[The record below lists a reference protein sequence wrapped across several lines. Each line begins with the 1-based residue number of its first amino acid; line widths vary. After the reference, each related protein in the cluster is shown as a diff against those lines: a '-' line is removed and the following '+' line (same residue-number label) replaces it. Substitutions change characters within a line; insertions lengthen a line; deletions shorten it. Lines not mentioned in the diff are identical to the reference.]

1 MTILQEVIA
10 YLLTKL
16 TPYAT
21 IQLDVF
27 PGDSHEEIIIRAE
40 PSQAVE
46 TRYMDGSRS
55 GPYQFAFYA
64 KSLSTETPPQQLDA
78 IVDALDLPGMEQIS
92 QATLAK
98 IEVVTSPALVSKTE
112 NGEYI
117 YTAGFRLDYIKGG
130 A

>member
-1 MTILQEVIA
+1 MTILQEVID

-27 PGDSHEEIIIRAE
+27 PGDSHEEIIIRAT

-46 TRYMDGSRS
+46 NRYMDGSRA
-55 GPYQFAFYA
+55 GQYQFGFYC
-64 KSLSTETPPQQLDA
+64 KSLDTEMPRQQLDA

-98 IEVVTSPALVSKTE
+98 IEVVSSPSLVSKAE
-112 NGEYI
+112 NGEYV

>member
-1 MTILQEVIA
+1 MTILQEVVT

-21 IQLDVF
+21 IQLDAF
-27 PGDSHEEIIIRAE
+27 PGDSHEEIIIRAD
-40 PSQAVE
+40 PSKAVE
-46 TRYMDGSRS
+46 TRYLDGSRA
-55 GPYQFAFYA
+55 GEYQFAFYT
-64 KSLSTETPPQQLDA
+64 KSMDTETGRQQLDA

-98 IEVVTSPALVSKTE
+98 IEVVSSPALVSKAE
-112 NGEYI
+112 NGEYV